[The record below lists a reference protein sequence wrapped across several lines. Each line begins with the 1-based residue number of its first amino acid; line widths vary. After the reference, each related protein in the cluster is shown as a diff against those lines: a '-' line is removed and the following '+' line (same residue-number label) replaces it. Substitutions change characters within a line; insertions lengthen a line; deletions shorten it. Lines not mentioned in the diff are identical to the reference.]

1 MCESSTLIMN
11 LENLWI
17 PQKLF
22 DQFSKKSENVYCL
35 TTGDDI
41 LEQLETNSLRNSRTL
56 LVKDPKKV
64 IFDLSDF
71 ENTSQT
77 SNSNTDIQR

>member
-11 LENLWI
+11 IENLWI

-56 LVKDPKKV
+56 AKDPKKM

-71 ENTSQT
+71 EITSQK
-77 SNSNTDIQR
+77 SNSDTDIKR

>member
-56 LVKDPKKV
+56 VKDPNKM

-71 ENTSQT
+71 ETASQT
-77 SNSNTDIQR
+77 SNSDTDIKR

>member
-41 LEQLETNSLRNSRTL
+41 LEQLETNSLHNSRTL
-56 LVKDPKKV
+56 VKDPNKM

-71 ENTSQT
+71 ETASQT
-77 SNSNTDIQR
+77 SNSDTDIKR